1 MVEIPVEFQNSEE
14 KSSQNPPTL
23 DLVVDPI
30 TAQNSQI
37 PEESEEALLEDPNE
51 AVEALSSNAVALLL
65 EESQDALE
73 TVAAPVELDIENILE
88 NLSSE
93 LTSQFREEDEL
104 MNIGSSLSNK
114 FSDMNESKPEDNE
127 EA

>member
-30 TAQNSQI
+30 TSQNSQI